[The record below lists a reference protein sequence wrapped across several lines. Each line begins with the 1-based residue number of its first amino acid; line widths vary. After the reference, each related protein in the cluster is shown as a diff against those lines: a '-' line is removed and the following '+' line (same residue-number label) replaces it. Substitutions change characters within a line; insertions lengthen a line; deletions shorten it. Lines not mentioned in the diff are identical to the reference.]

1 MKFETFKHLT
11 DLMVKHWKA
20 VDSCYNIGI
29 DIMNLLEHQDELV
42 NGLWTEILT
51 TEGLDWFSWFMYEKD
66 YIHDGIGRAD
76 LTASDNGNPIC
87 ETLEGLYDY
96 LVKNNYFK
104 V

>member
-51 TEGLDWFSWFMYEKD
+51 TEGRIS
-66 YIHDGIGRAD
+66 
-76 LTASDNGNPIC
+76 
-87 ETLEGLYDY
+87 
-96 LVKNNYFK
+96 
-104 V
+104 